1 MSVQSTIE
9 TVKSKMSLRKD
20 KQRILD
26 MFEGLVFDPRYHTYR
41 FDSDTLVNASSF
53 SSKLLPPF
61 NPEMANMV
69 AKSKGSKG
77 LPASPD
83 YYTQRW
89 AYKRDEAANRGSRVH
104 LYAEQYPTL
113 DNPEDSLEEGV
124 CAFYDYMEDLGY
136 EVVLMELRMTDGILA
151 GTCDLLL
158 RHKITGKYVIAD
170 WKTNAKD
177 IEEEMYYHKPML
189 VFTDLLGSDKNKFA
203 CQLSI
208 YKYLLEKKD
217 VEIEALWAI
226 HLSDT
231 YENNFKVIDLPML
244 DIASNMEEGQPLHN
258 LYLEFKIELA
268 EKKAARD
275 LAYKNKK
282 WNN

>member
-9 TVKSKMSLRKD
+9 AVKSKMSLRKD

-26 MFEGLVFDPRYHTYR
+26 MFEGLVFSDKTHSYR
-41 FDSDTLVNASSF
+41 FQQDDLVNVSTF
-53 SSKLLPPF
+53 TSKLTPPF
-61 NPEMANMV
+61 NPEMANNV

-124 CAFYDYMEDLGY
+124 CAFYDYMEELEY
-136 EVVLMELRMTDGILA
+136 EVVLMELSMTDGILA

-177 IEEEMYYHKPML
+177 IEAVNYYNKPL
-189 VFTDLLGSDKNKFA
+189 AIFNDIQDHDAGKFTIQTNL
-203 CQLSI
+203 
-208 YKYLLEKKD
+208 YRYLLENKGL
-217 VEIEALWAI
+217 EIEALWLI
-226 HLSDT
+226 HLH
-231 YENNFKVIDLPML
+231 EMHEANFKVINCPLI
-244 DIASNMEEGQPLHN
+244 DINVMMQEGEPLHTR
-258 LYLEFKIELA
+258 LLEVRSELA